1 MRFLQKAKWVPL
13 AAVVLIAGC
22 STTIDGRPVASPG
35 GRGPAE
41 PTFPTPRPSAP
52 ASPAPTTPIAL
63 PPSGPPSTN
72 PAPGTITLN
81 PDQNGYVFIETKSGM
96 TRCQI
101 NKESVGCEAPFTNS
115 PLQDGEHANGVHI
128 TSAGN
133 VQWVLGNLGAIPTVT
148 IDYKT
153 YDAQG
158 WTIVATKD
166 GTRFS
171 NNGTGH
177 GMFVSLDKVD
187 TF

>member
-1 MRFLQKAKWVPL
+1 M
-13 AAVVLIAGC
+13 
-22 STTIDGRPVASPG
+22 
-35 GRGPAE
+35 
-41 PTFPTPRPSAP
+41 
-52 ASPAPTTPIAL
+52 
-63 PPSGPPSTN
+63 
-72 PAPGTITLN
+72 
-81 PDQNGYVFIETKSGM
+81 
-96 TRCQI
+96 
-101 NKESVGCEAPFTNS
+101 GCEAPFTNS
-115 PLQDGEHANGVHI
+115 PLKDGEHANGIHI

-158 WTIVATKD
+158 WTIVATKE

-177 GMFVSLDKVD
+177 GMFVSVDKVD